1 MVSFVHISIGVVKQQ
16 GISTSNQIK
25 LNHLPLF
32 IEVSVPRQESEWSCN
47 CVRGIEIVPTVL
59 FLIFHF
65 IHRINMFSSFD

>member
-32 IEVSVPRQESEWSCN
+32 IEVSVPRQESERYNQPCIKRSPLGQRKNWPFKTGN
-47 CVRGIEIVPTVL
+47 LLNEVK
-59 FLIFHF
+59 F
-65 IHRINMFSSFD
+65 I